1 MTGITPEVNTTLPA
15 PAASGNGACPFLL
28 PPERPVMKGPAG
40 ILWDFN
46 DGARVLLPEGRW
58 RVALL
63 DDDSGNEAAREDIKL
78 PEKKSRTGWRR
89 CGSLRSSL
97 WLRLRLW

>member
-1 MTGITPEVNTTLPA
+1 MPALRPAAPSGCHPARTAAGHETGTTRGLFMTGITPEINTTSPA

-28 PPERPVMKGPAG
+28 PPELPVMKGPAG
-40 ILWDFN
+40 IFWDFN

-63 DDDSGNEAAREDIKL
+63 DDD
-78 PEKKSRTGWRR
+78 
-89 CGSLRSSL
+89 
-97 WLRLRLW
+97 